1 MGLVVN
7 FKTKQQPTN
16 LVTFFKSE
24 SIVRTIGI
32 ELVQFFIIATSIV
45 FIIIVFIII
54 VINSQLAFKL
64 DHQVYIDRV
73 ATCHS

>member
-7 FKTKQQPTN
+7 FKTMQQPTN
-16 LVTFFKSE
+16 LMTFFQI
-24 SIVRTIGI
+24 IVRTIGI
-32 ELVQFFIIATSIV
+32 ELVYFFILATS
-45 FIIIVFIII
+45 IVFIII